1 MGIIIASASEIR
13 GEVPTGCP
21 ALMKMPV
28 LLSIPLNPQAV
39 QSGTQCRERRFCQL
53 WDLGMFALCEESR
66 SRLEERKAEGI
77 EPWLSGRNKKLYS
90 LLSKLVLLS
99 VISKHPNGKIGNRTL
114 WSLKKRWC
122 HGAAGPDAQDGLSLE
137 EEKQP
142 KLMRRLHPLP
152 AHGSEW
158 LAHDHD
164 GGAAIFWL

>member
-13 GEVPTGCP
+13 GEVLTGCP

-39 QSGTQCRERRFCQL
+39 QSGMQCRERRFCQL
-53 WDLGMFALCEESR
+53 WDSGMFALCEESR

-114 WSLKKRWC
+114 WSLKKDDVMVQLGQMPRMDS
-122 HGAAGPDAQDGLSLE
+122 AL
-137 EEKQP
+137 
-142 KLMRRLHPLP
+142 RRR
-152 AHGSEW
+152 SSQS
-158 LAHDHD
+158 
-164 GGAAIFWL
+164 